1 MKKYNT
7 FKKLL
12 CLAAAFVFAVSAAG
26 CNDEAT
32 ESTSSALP
40 SSPQNSEKTDILD
53 PENND
58 LSTEQGAEVKAEELE
73 VKEGKANGVDVSKWQ
88 GKIDW
93 SKVKKSGIDFAI
105 IRIGFRGEN
114 GIIYK
119 DDCADYNI
127 QQADKA
133 GLLVGVYFF
142 STATT
147 TAEAVEEAKWTVS
160 AIEGYPISYPV
171 VYDCEGFNNYDSRM
185 YGLSNSQRTDN
196 ALAFL
201 KHIEQNGYEGMLY
214 SAKNELEGSIYWD
227 TARIENAYSVW
238 VARYP
243 ANPYPKTVS
252 PDYGGKYDMWQ
263 YTDKG
268 AVSGITGNADLSVSY
283 FTRQKTAAKNP
294 SARPE
299 NAKAPTASDNTYTS
313 VSDEVTAKIETNLR
327 DAATTKSNI
336 LGTLKN
342 GTFLKR
348 TATGSNG
355 WSKLTYNGKTVYAI
369 TSYLTTDKNYK
380 PQDSVSVS
388 DDFEPASGQVTAKDE
403 TNLRAEPNTNS
414 AIIATIKNGEFVTR
428 VGISPSGWTRVNV
441 GGKIA
446 YAKTSLLTTEVNS
459 SSSQNEPVSDGFEPS
474 SGKVTAKDE
483 TNLRAEPNTN
493 SEIVATIKNGEF
505 VTRVGVSPTGW
516 TKVNY
521 NGKTAYAKT
530 SLLTTEVNSSSSQNE
545 PVSDGFSPASGKVTA
560 KTETNLRTA
569 PSTQNSEIVHT
580 LKNGEFAE
588 LIGKHTNGWAKLTF
602 NGQTVY
608 AVSSY
613 LLSEEDY
620 NSQNG

>member
-1 MKKYNT
+1 MKKYNNL
-7 FKKLL
+7 KKLL
-12 CLAAAFVFAVSAAG
+12 CLAAAFAVAVSAAG
-26 CNDEAT
+26 CKKQDT
-32 ESTSSALP
+32 ESNSSAL
-40 SSPQNSEKTDILD
+40 SSSAVSAWSDALD
-53 PENND
+53 PENTDFN
-58 LSTEQGAEVKAEELE
+58 TESGTAVKAEEL
-73 VKEGKANGVDVSKWQ
+73 VIKEGKANGVDVSKWQ

-93 SKVKKSGIDFAI
+93 AKVKKSGIDFAI

-114 GIIYK
+114 GVIYK

-133 GLLVGVYFF
+133 GVLVGVYFF

-147 TAEAVEEAKWTVS
+147 AAEALEEAEWTVS
-160 AIEGYPISYPV
+160 AVAGYPISYPV
-171 VYDCEGFNNYDSRM
+171 VYDCEGFKSSESRM
-185 YGLSNSQRTDN
+185 YGISNAQRTDN

-201 KHIEQNGYEGMLY
+201 KYVEQNGYEGMLY
-214 SAKNELEGSIYWD
+214 SAKNELDNSLYWD
-227 TARIENAYSVW
+227 TARIENSYSVW

-243 ANPYPKTVS
+243 DAPYPQTAT

-268 AVSGITGNADLSVSY
+268 SVNGISGNTDMSVSY
-283 FTRQKTAAKNP
+283 FTRQKAAAKNP
-294 SARPE
+294 GARPE
-299 NAKAPTASDNTYTS
+299 DAKAPTVSDNIYTA

-336 LGTLKN
+336 VGVLKN
-342 GTFLKR
+342 GEFLKR

-369 TSYLTTDKNYK
+369 TSYLATDKNYK

-388 DDFEPASGQVTAKDE
+388 DDFEKAEGQVTAKSE

-414 AIIATIKNGEFVTR
+414 EIIATIKNGEFVTR
-428 VGISPSGWTRVNV
+428 VGVSPSGWTRVNV

-446 YAKTSLLTTEVNS
+446 YAKTSLLTTEVLSNS
-459 SSSQNEPVSDGFEPS
+459 SESSSASDGFEKAE
-474 SGKVTAKDE
+474 GQVTAKSE

-493 SEIVATIKNGEF
+493 SEIIATIKNGEF
-505 VTRVGVSPTGW
+505 VTRIGVSPAGW
-516 TKVNY
+516 TKLTY
-521 NGKTAYAKT
+521 NGRTAYAKT
-530 SLLTTEVNSSSSQNE
+530 SLLTTEVNSTSSKSE
-545 PVSDGFSPASGKVTA
+545 SVSDGFSPASGRVTA

-569 PSTQNSEIVHT
+569 PSTQNSEVVYT

-588 LIGKHTNGWAKLTF
+588 LIGKHSNGWAKLTF

-620 NSQNG
+620 NAQNR

>member
-1 MKKYNT
+1 MKKYNNL
-7 FKKLL
+7 KKLL
-12 CLAAAFVFAVSAAG
+12 CLAAAFAVAVSAAG
-26 CNDEAT
+26 CKKQNT
-32 ESTSSALP
+32 ESNSSAL
-40 SSPQNSEKTDILD
+40 SSSAVSAGSDALD
-53 PENND
+53 PENIDFN
-58 LSTEQGAEVKAEELE
+58 TESGTAVKAEEL
-73 VKEGKANGVDVSKWQ
+73 VIKEGKANGVDVSKWQ

-93 SKVKKSGIDFAI
+93 TKVKKSGIDFAI

-114 GIIYK
+114 GVIYK

-133 GLLVGVYFF
+133 GVLVGVYFF

-214 SAKNELEGSIYWD
+214 SAKNELDNSLYWD
-227 TARIENAYSVW
+227 TARIENSYSVW

-243 ANPYPKTVS
+243 NAPYPQTAT

-268 AVSGITGNADLSVSY
+268 SVNGISGNTDMSVSY
-283 FTRQKTAAKNP
+283 FTRQRAAAKNP
-294 SARPE
+294 KARPE
-299 NAKAPTASDNTYTS
+299 DAKAPNVSDNIYTA

-336 LGTLKN
+336 VGTLKN
-342 GTFLKR
+342 GTFIKR

-388 DDFEPASGQVTAKDE
+388 DDFEPVGGEVTAKSE

-414 AIIATIKNGEFVTR
+414 EIIATIKNGEFVTR

-446 YAKTSLLTTEVNS
+446 YAKTSLLTTEVLSNS
-459 SSSQNEPVSDGFEPS
+459 SESSSASDGFEKAE
-474 SGKVTAKDE
+474 GQVTAKSE

-493 SEIVATIKNGEF
+493 SAIVATIKNGEF
-505 VTRVGVSPTGW
+505 VTRIGVSPAGW
-516 TKVNY
+516 TKLTY
-521 NGKTAYAKT
+521 NGRTAYAKT
-530 SLLTTEVNSSSSQNE
+530 SLLTTEVNSTSSKSE
-545 PVSDGFSPASGKVTA
+545 TVSDGFSPASGRVTA

-569 PSTQNSEIVHT
+569 PSTQNSEVVYT

-588 LIGKHTNGWAKLTF
+588 LIGKHSNGWAKLTF